1 MKKLLLMLPAMRMG
15 GAEKIALNFI
25 PHLAEHFDLTVA
37 LNKLEGEL
45 LSDIPEG
52 VRVIEDRLLSFG
64 EIVRSD
70 IKRFRIGKLLRDMAY
85 YLRVKRGANNERN
98 YRYLISRTPAL
109 DEEFDIAISYVAN
122 VSTQIFSAIDR
133 TRAKKKLAWIHGET
147 TELSDTDLFLECY
160 SSFDGIYCVSGVTRE
175 HFISRFPTLSDRTDV
190 YYNPQRCDVILKRS
204 EELCDLPFSNEEF
217 NILSVGRITPEK
229 GYAMIPKM
237 ARILLDKGHR
247 AHFYIVGDGP
257 SRAEVE
263 NGINELGVCDY
274 VTLLGTKTNPY
285 PYMKACDVYVQ
296 PSYEEGY
303 STTVC
308 EAGILGCAIIGT
320 TTSGGIR
327 EQVEDGVSAL
337 IAEPTPDSL
346 ADAVERLINDPALCK
361 TLRENVKKIDFS
373 NIDEIKK
380 LI

>member
-1 MKKLLLMLPAMRMG
+1 MTKLLLMLPAMRMG

-52 VRVIEDRLLSFG
+52 VRVIEDRLMSFSK
-64 EIVRSD
+64 IFKSD
-70 IKRFRIGKLLRDMAY
+70 LKHLRVAKIFKDIAY
-85 YLRVKRGANNERN
+85 YLRVKSGKNNERN
-98 YRYLISRTPAL
+98 YRYLVSRTPML
-109 DEEFDIAISYVAN
+109 DEEFDIAIAYVAN

-133 TRAKKKLAWIHGET
+133 TRAKKKIAWIHGET

-160 SSFDGIYCVSGVTRE
+160 RGFDEIYCVSGVTRE
-175 HFISRFPTLSDRTDV
+175 HFVKRFPGLEPCVGV
-190 YYNPQRCDVILKRS
+190 YYNPINCEQILKRS
-204 EELCDLPFSNEEF
+204 EAPCDLPFSESEL

-229 GYAMIPKM
+229 GYDMIPKM
-237 ARILLDKGHR
+237 AHILLDGGHR
-247 AHFYIVGDGP
+247 VHFYIIGDGP
-257 SRAEVE
+257 TRPDVE
-263 NGINELGVCDY
+263 RSINELGVGEC
-274 VTLLGTKTNPY
+274 VTLLGTRTNPY
-285 PYMKACDVYVQ
+285 PYMRACDVYVQ

-327 EQVEDGVSAL
+327 EQVEDGASAL

-346 ADAVERLINDPALCK
+346 ADAVERLINDPALCNAI
-361 TLRENVKKIDFS
+361 RENVKKIDFS
-373 NIDEIKK
+373 NKDEIKK

>member
-1 MKKLLLMLPAMRMG
+1 MRIG

-25 PHLAEHFDLTVA
+25 PYLSEHFDLTVA
-37 LNKLEGEL
+37 LGKCEGEL
-45 LSDIPEG
+45 LSEIPAG
-52 VRVIEDRLLSFG
+52 VRVIEDRLMSFT
-64 EIVRSD
+64 EIFKSD
-70 IKRFRIGKLLRDMAY
+70 LKHLRVAKIFKDIAY
-85 YLRVKRGANNERN
+85 YLRLKRGKNSERN

-109 DEEFDIAISYVAN
+109 SEEFDIAIAYVAN
-122 VSTQIFSAIDR
+122 VSTEIFSAVDR
-133 TRAKKKLAWIHGET
+133 TRANKKLAWIHGET

-190 YYNPQRCDVILKRS
+190 YYNPQRCDVILKGSR
-204 EELCDLPFSNEEF
+204 ELCDLPFSNEEF

-229 GYAMIPKM
+229 GYDMIPKM

-247 AHFYIVGDGP
+247 VHFYIIGDGS
-257 SRAEVE
+257 SREEVE
-263 NGINELGVCDY
+263 KSAAELGVGDA

-308 EAGILGCAIIGT
+308 EAGTLGCAIVGT

-337 IAEPTPDSL
+337 LAKPTPASL
-346 ADAVERLINDPALCK
+346 ADTVERLILDPAL
-361 TLRENVKKIDFS
+361 RERLKDNIKRIDFS
-373 NIDEIKK
+373 NKDEIKK
-380 LI
+380 LIT